1 MNLART
7 SMRHPLSVMVLLSG
21 LVFALEPLLFPGRD
35 GLPYDDRGFGS
46 FYYFVEMIP
55 SLILK
60 PGMSISMKVL
70 PVGPLGLVLALG
82 VVICLF
88 ASLIIEFLFAAMKGG
103 RQGTRTPR

>member
-21 LVFALEPLLFPGRD
+21 LVFALEPLIFPGR
-35 GLPYDDRGFGS
+35 GGVPYDDRGFGS
-46 FYYFVEMIP
+46 FYYVVEMIP

-60 PGMSISMKVL
+60 PGIRISAQVR
-70 PVGPLGLVLALG
+70 PVGPPALVFALG
-82 VVICLF
+82 VAICLAAALIVEF
-88 ASLIIEFLFAAMKGG
+88 SLAAMKGG

>member
-21 LVFALEPLLFPGRD
+21 LVFALEPLLFPGR
-35 GLPYDDRGFGS
+35 GGVPYDDRGFGS
-46 FYYFVEMIP
+46 FYYVVEMIP

-60 PGMSISMKVL
+60 PGIRISAQ
-70 PVGPLGLVLALG
+70 VGPAGPPALVFALG
-82 VVICLF
+82 VAICLAAALIVEF
-88 ASLIIEFLFAAMKGG
+88 SLAAMKGG